1 MLNWFTFGVMFI
13 TIVLLMVT
21 CYYLEFKKKSENQT
35 IEHLLKTYI
44 NICDSLENDKQEL
57 KDKNASL
64 EKEIKLMK
72 SININDNYINKNE
85 IREQITQLELLDK
98 EYYKEVIVLLKKLL
112 EED

>member
-64 EKEIKLMK
+64 QKQIKLMQNCDLEK
-72 SININDNYINKNE
+72 VIEKQQEEIEKLKNGG
-85 IREQITQLELLDK
+85 
-98 EYYKEVIVLLKKLL
+98 KK
-112 EED
+112 